1 MNPIPHLEWR
11 NLNSN
16 RNYPFMDSSSLIFDG
31 GFIPQSWI
39 VDARIYARGN
49 YSEGQPCY
57 ISKMVRTN
65 TLVAL
70 EVSAS
75 SGFVLG
81 EAVIKFGETK
91 DIISIFDGSVLAGC
105 LVIDPARSSLLQSV
119 DEGEYSLTADSAT
132 FLPAVCEYLPE
143 TQVQSINSKSAN
155 VMLTGNEG
163 IKVESLNGTTIKI
176 SILGDPHFTRYEC
189 VVNADSAPAEVLD
202 LNGVFLKNLTIV
214 HYVKSAAGAL
224 LGPFVSKLK
233 QKPDGSVV
241 LALKTKEFEAGS
253 SEPDMRPA
261 FRITTEGNS
270 LIFSMAG
277 G

>member
-1 MNPIPHLEWR
+1 M
-11 NLNSN
+11 
-16 RNYPFMDSSSLIFDG
+16 
-31 GFIPQSWI
+31 
-39 VDARIYARGN
+39 
-49 YSEGQPCY
+49 
-57 ISKMVRTN
+57 T
-65 TLVAL
+65 
-70 EVSAS
+70 
-75 SGFVLG
+75 
-81 EAVIKFGETK
+81 
-91 DIISIFDGSVLAGC
+91 
-105 LVIDPARSSLLQSV
+105 
-119 DEGEYSLTADSAT
+119 
-132 FLPAVCEYLPE
+132 
-143 TQVQSINSKSAN
+143 
-155 VMLTGNEG
+155 LTGNEG
-163 IKVESLNGTTIKI
+163 IKVERLNGTTIKI

-189 VVNADSAPAEVLD
+189 VVDPASAPAEVLD

-241 LALKTKEFEAGS
+241 LALKTKEFEVGS

>member
-11 NLNSN
+11 NLNAN
-16 RNYPFMDSSSLIFDG
+16 RNYPFLDSSSLTFDG

-49 YSEGQPCY
+49 YSEAQPCY
-57 ISKMVRTN
+57 ISKLVRTN
-65 TLVAL
+65 TMVAL
-70 EVSAS
+70 EVSSS
-75 SGFVLG
+75 SGSLLG

-91 DIISIFDGSVLAGC
+91 DVISVFNGSILAGC

-119 DEGEYSLTADSAT
+119 DEGEYVITASTAT
-132 FLPAVCEYLPE
+132 FLPATCEYLPE
-143 TQVQSINSKSAN
+143 TQVQSINDKSSN
-155 VMLTGNEG
+155 VTLTGNEG
-163 IKVESLNGTTIKI
+163 IKVERLNPNTIKI

-189 VVNADSAPAEVLD
+189 VVDPTSAPAEVLD

-214 HYVKSAAGAL
+214 HYVKAASGQL
-224 LGPFVSKLK
+224 VGPFASKLK

-241 LALKTKEFEAGS
+241 LSLKTKDFEAGS
-253 SEPDMRPA
+253 SGPDMRPA